1 MKSSRQSLLMLGV
14 ALLVIAGIMLYIG
27 LSQPRVYNATNKT
40 LSTTEAYIQPTS
52 SKAGNA
58 YYTKSA
64 QSSTAAQTTGATAQY
79 TKQNA
84 FPINLNT
91 ATADELTRISGIGEK
106 RAASIIAY
114 RESIGGYT
122 SVDQIKNIRG
132 IGDATYA
139 KIAPYLTV

>member
-1 MKSSRQSLLMLGV
+1 MKSNRQSLLMLGV

-27 LSQPRVYNATNKT
+27 LSQPRVYDRSSKA
-40 LSTTEAYIQPTS
+40 LSTTNAYMQSNSP
-52 SKAGNA
+52 KAGNA

-64 QSSTAAQTTGATAQY
+64 QTSTAAQTTQTTAQY
-79 TKQNA
+79 TKQNT

-91 ATADELTRISGIGEK
+91 ATANELTSVSGIGEK

-122 SVDQIKNIRG
+122 SVDQIKNIKG

>member
-52 SKAGNA
+52 PKAGNA
-58 YYTKSA
+58 YYTKS
-64 QSSTAAQTTGATAQY
+64 AQY

>member
-40 LSTTEAYIQPTS
+40 LSTTEAYIQ
-52 SKAGNA
+52 
-58 YYTKSA
+58 SA

>member
-14 ALLVIAGIMLYIG
+14 ALLVIAGIMLYIR

-52 SKAGNA
+52 PKAGNA

-64 QSSTAAQTTGATAQY
+64 QSSTAATAQY

>member
-52 SKAGNA
+52 PKAGNA

-64 QSSTAAQTTGATAQY
+64 QSSTAH
-79 TKQNA
+79 KQRVQ
-84 FPINLNT
+84 L
-91 ATADELTRISGIGEK
+91 R
-106 RAASIIAY
+106 
-114 RESIGGYT
+114 
-122 SVDQIKNIRG
+122 NIQSKTHSRL
-132 IGDATYA
+132 I
-139 KIAPYLTV
+139 

>member
-40 LSTTEAYIQPTS
+40 LSTTEAYSQSTS
-52 SKAGNA
+52 PKAGNA

-64 QSSTAAQTTGATAQY
+64 QSSTAAQATGATAQY

-114 RESIGGYT
+114 RESIGSYT

>member
-1 MKSSRQSLLMLGV
+1 MVPPILKTMYLFPFCSNACLKVPFDPSSEI
-14 ALLVIAGIMLYIG
+14 LV
-27 LSQPRVYNATNKT
+27 TNKT

-52 SKAGNA
+52 PKAGNA

>member
-27 LSQPRVYNATNKT
+27 LSQPRVYNASNKT
-40 LSTTEAYIQPTS
+40 LSTTEAYIQSTS
-52 SKAGNA
+52 PKAGNA

-64 QSSTAAQTTGATAQY
+64 QNSTAAQTTGTTAQY

-91 ATADELTRISGIGEK
+91 ATAEELTRISGIGEK
-106 RAASIIAY
+106 RATSIIAY

>member
-27 LSQPRVYNATNKT
+27 LSQPRIYNRSSKT
-40 LSTTEAYIQPTS
+40 LSTTSAYTQSTTQNT
-52 SKAGNA
+52 GNA
-58 YYTKSA
+58 YYTASV
-64 QSSTAAQTTGATAQY
+64 QLSTAVQTTATTAQY
-79 TKQNA
+79 TKQSV

-91 ATADELTRISGIGEK
+91 ATADELTRVSGIGEK

-122 SVDQIKNIRG
+122 SVEQIKNIRG

>member
-40 LSTTEAYIQPTS
+40 LSTTEAYSQPTS
-52 SKAGNA
+52 PKAGNA
-58 YYTKSA
+58 YYTKSS
-64 QSSTAAQTTGATAQY
+64 QSSTAAQTTGATGQY